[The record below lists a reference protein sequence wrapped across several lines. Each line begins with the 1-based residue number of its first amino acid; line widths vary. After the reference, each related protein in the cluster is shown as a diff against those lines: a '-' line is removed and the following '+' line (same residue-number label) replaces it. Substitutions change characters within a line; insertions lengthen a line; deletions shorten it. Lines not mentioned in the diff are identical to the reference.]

1 MTIVTKVEL
10 EFTTDISDK
19 SEILT
24 KISQIVKTANELG
37 FDLEEAELESP
48 KIKYKDKGKDKE
60 KERNESKVEQVTF

>member
-1 MTIVTKVEL
+1 MTKVEL

-37 FDLEEAELESP
+37 FNLEEAELESA
-48 KIKYKDKGKDKE
+48 KIKYKDKEKKKYKE
-60 KERNESKVEQVTF
+60 KEKDESEVEQITF